1 MIVHKVYE
9 SGGARCYHP
18 LRRQGQ
24 SGWGTTCD
32 PYLSAR
38 QTVWLCGYLVRR
50 GWSPGAGGTATRR
63 QTQSLVR
70 LNASP
75 SSLLPFCR
83 DRWHRTHALAR
94 SQPLLPV
101 SLPPSKVLP
110 RRRPREPSR
119 RCSYP
124 APGNRARNQ
133 ADSAA
138 DGASQRFVHR
148 RRRLLLQL
156 VLHQTAPIRRRSVQ
170 LVPKILPPP
179 PPHCSLESQ
188 IPPPRRPHGVA
199 LTNRRWPRPYRDCRV
214 ISPLLLFGLLGSAL
228 IWKIVAFWS
237 AGGCATWT
245 SSTRRR
251 GGWSGSSCAHTHITP
266 LFPPPSLLLLPA
278 RCAHPSS
285 PARPHRGW
293 SSRGFCWSLL
303 GARGT
308 EDDAGRLSR
317 LID

>member
-237 AGGCATWT
+237 AGGGAQPG
-245 SSTRRR
+245 RRR
-251 GGWSGSSCAHTHITP
+251 PVVVEGGRVPHAPTP
-266 LFPPPSLLLLPA
+266 TSHPCSLLPPSSSFLQGAHIRLHPLDHIGVGLRVVSVGHCWGRAGPRTTPA
-278 RCAHPSS
+278 GCR
-285 PARPHRGW
+285 
-293 SSRGFCWSLL
+293 
-303 GARGT
+303 
-308 EDDAGRLSR
+308 D
-317 LID
+317 